1 MINEPL
7 LTPDELAILL
17 GVKVVTI
24 YDYVKREE
32 LPFLRVGRLLR
43 FDRQVI
49 TDWIAAR
56 ILKNPVKE

>member
-56 ILKNPVKE
+56 IRKNPVKE